1 LQNDHCR
8 VILIICRKLVA
19 TSRSFLAGGILF
31 NAAPMPSCQVVA
43 VAVVVVAVAVV
54 VVAVAAGAAE
64 NLIHHTS
71 PLSLYLP
78 SVQMRRAENM
88 QHQCTVSVVIQ

>member
-8 VILIICRKLVA
+8 VILIIFRKLVA
-19 TSRSFLAGGILF
+19 TSRSFLAGGILL
-31 NAAPMPSCQVVA
+31 NAAPMPSCQVV
-43 VAVVVVAVAVV
+43 VVAA
-54 VVAVAAGAAE
+54 AAGAAE